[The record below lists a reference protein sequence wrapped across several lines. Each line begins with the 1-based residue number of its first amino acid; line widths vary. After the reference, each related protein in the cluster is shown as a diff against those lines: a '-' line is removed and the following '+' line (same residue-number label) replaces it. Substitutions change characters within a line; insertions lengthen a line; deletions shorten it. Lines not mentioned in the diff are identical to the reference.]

1 MATPKFECI
10 EHGMEDDFEFKVN
23 GETVG
28 RTNYDDHGSQ
38 GMRDFQSMFE
48 KIAAQFG
55 VEVEEKMA
63 DE

>member
-1 MATPKFECI
+1 MSTKFEI
-10 EHGMEDDFEFKVN
+10 VEHGMEDDFEFLVN

-38 GMRDFQSMFE
+38 GMRDMKDMFE
-48 KIAAQFG
+48 SIAEKLG
-55 VEVEEKMA
+55 VEVEERMA